1 MKQVTRKR
9 TIMKVIDNHLCSSL
23 SSIPS
28 KRNVA
33 MAPPISAKPM
43 RSQKS
48 LLASF
53 LMIFFCSSETA
64 DSVGGASSRLVGR
77 VLSFP
82 DGSDVHLPDI
92 FPSSFDSGSRSGS
105 RSGSGSGSCSDSDVS
120 STVSCSGE
128 SFFFISL

>member
-1 MKQVTRKR
+1 MIHANKYKNIKLPIPVVTSFFLSDFGKFIFIPFAMKQVTRKR

-33 MAPPISAKPM
+33 MTPPISAKPM

-48 LLASF
+48 LLVSF

-92 FPSSFDSGSRSGS
+92 FPSSFDSG
-105 RSGSGSGSCSDSDVS
+105 
-120 STVSCSGE
+120 
-128 SFFFISL
+128 